1 MTRRPSGREAAPA
14 STDSGPVSPDS
25 EARPAPAGCVLAIET
40 SWRIGS
46 VALALDG
53 RVVARRF
60 LARPREHGARLA
72 PSVEELLKAGDAAL
86 GDVEAIVVGA
96 GPGSFTG
103 VRTGAA
109 VAKALAAALAVP
121 LHAASSLAAAALA
134 PEVLAGAA
142 DDLPPEF
149 PGAAARPESPAAEIR
164 YVLFDARGGR
174 IYGACYRVDDA
185 VPVAVTPPHGG
196 TIVDVVNRRPPRGT
210 VFAGEGALAHE
221 QLLRA
226 AGHAVAPPPAGFAI
240 ADALLL
246 CCDWP
251 PVSVADWEPDYVRE
265 WKPG

>member
-1 MTRRPSGREAAPA
+1 M
-14 STDSGPVSPDS
+14 SPDS
-25 EARPAPAGCVLAIET
+25 EACPAPAGCVLAIET

-60 LARPREHGARLA
+60 LARPREHGARLT
-72 PSVEELLKAGDAAL
+72 PSVEELLKEGNATL

-134 PEVLAGAA
+134 REVLAGAA
-142 DDLPPEF
+142 DLPPEF
-149 PGAAARPESPAAEIR
+149 PGASPAGPEEEAAEIR

-174 IYGACYRVDDA
+174 VYGACYRVDDA
-185 VPVAVTPPHGG
+185 GRVAVTPPHGG

-221 QLLRA
+221 PLLRA
-226 AGHAVAPPPAGFAI
+226 AGHVVAPPPAGFAV

-246 CCDWP
+246 CCDWT